1 MREVEVNLPC
11 FPAQREPRRVTP
23 LRASG
28 KKHRICWEGKPLGE
42 TDDCNRSNL
51 SVRPSVSDV
60 ITSRGCP
67 VISNTPTL

>member
-1 MREVEVNLPC
+1 MFSR
-11 FPAQREPRRVTP
+11 TK
-23 LRASG
+23 RAEESDTSARLG